1 MLVERCWRCLEQPA
15 VLVITDSGGRR
26 IPFCD
31 VCAGDAFDALPVED
45 GHITDAELRRLLG
58 EPA

>member
-1 MLVERCWRCLEQPA
+1 M
-15 VLVITDSGGRR
+15 ITDSHGRR
-26 IPFCD
+26 IPLCD
-31 VCAGDAFDALPVED
+31 VCAGDAFDALLDED